1 MASLR
6 ALTDR
11 PYDLPT
17 WRIVL
22 KNWRTL
28 RRFHASTRRR
38 GHWDGANRSGE

>member
-1 MASLR
+1 MGKIR
-6 ALTDR
+6 GLTDR

-28 RRFHASTRRR
+28 RRFYR
-38 GHWDGANRSGE
+38 ANRQPGGLTGTSGS